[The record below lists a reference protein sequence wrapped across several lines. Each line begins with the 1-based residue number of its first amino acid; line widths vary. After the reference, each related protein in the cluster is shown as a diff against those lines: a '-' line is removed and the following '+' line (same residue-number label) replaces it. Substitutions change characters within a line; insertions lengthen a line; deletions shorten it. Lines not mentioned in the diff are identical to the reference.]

1 MNIWL
6 VTIGEPVPL
15 SSGRRDR
22 LHRTGFLAQFLAK
35 GGHRVL
41 WWTSAFDHFRK
52 THIANKDETVE
63 GGANLRIRLLRG
75 RGYQRNVSLAR
86 LRDHAEIARK
96 FAFEAERERLPDLIV
111 SALPTI
117 DLSAACTDFGMRH
130 DVPVALDMRDM
141 WPDIFVDTAPGPA
154 RPLARALL
162 QPMFRQ
168 ARRACAGASAITGIT
183 EAFVDWGVQ
192 RGGRQRSPLDR
203 AFPLGYSA
211 QPPAP
216 DEIRAS
222 GAFWDRLGIREGA
235 GFNVCYF
242 GGLGR
247 QLDLM
252 HAIRAARALESQGA
266 PVRFVLCGEGERLRE
281 YRAAAAGLS
290 SVVLPGWVNQAHI
303 YTLMRRC
310 SAGLDPLP
318 DRYDFLA
325 TVNNKAIE
333 YLSAGL
339 PVISSPRHGVLF
351 ELLEKRACGLS
362 YDARDAQGLT
372 ALLTDLAGQPDRVAA
387 MRRAS
392 TELFRERFMAETVC
406 ASMAEHFEKISQ
418 LRSNSHD
425 VHTHRRRR
433 A

>member
-1 MNIWL
+1 MYPELTPESRQYVAESILDSMNIWL

-15 SSGRRDR
+15 SSWPSRPG

-41 WWTSAFDHFRK
+41 WWTSAFDHFHK
-52 THIANKDETVE
+52 THIAKKDETVE
-63 GGANLRIRLLRG
+63 REANLRIRLLRG

-154 RPLARALL
+154 RPAGACSAL

-211 QPPAP
+211 QPRRRP
-216 DEIRAS
+216 DEIRAARAFS
-222 GAFWDRLGIREGA
+222 GMAWASAKGA
-235 GFNVCYF
+235 RFNVCYF
-242 GGLGR
+242 WR
-247 QLDLM
+247 
-252 HAIRAARALESQGA
+252 
-266 PVRFVLCGEGERLRE
+266 P
-281 YRAAAAGLS
+281 
-290 SVVLPGWVNQAHI
+290 
-303 YTLMRRC
+303 
-310 SAGLDPLP
+310 
-318 DRYDFLA
+318 
-325 TVNNKAIE
+325 
-333 YLSAGL
+333 
-339 PVISSPRHGVLF
+339 
-351 ELLEKRACGLS
+351 
-362 YDARDAQGLT
+362 
-372 ALLTDLAGQPDRVAA
+372 
-387 MRRAS
+387 RAS
-392 TELFRERFMAETVC
+392 TRPDACHPRGAHPGIARRAGALCTLRRGRAVAGVLRGRRGPRRERCLTGLGEPGRHLHAH
-406 ASMAEHFEKISQ
+406 APL
-418 LRSNSHD
+418 LRRPRPACRIVTTSWRPSIIRQSNI
-425 VHTHRRRR
+425 
-433 A
+433 